1 VAIPLE
7 DIKKMQNVIGIAGG
21 LNKVEAILGALRGG
35 YIKILITDELT
46 ALKIVEREKEE
57 G

>member
-1 VAIPLE
+1 
-7 DIKKMQNVIGIAGG
+7 MQNVIGIAGG